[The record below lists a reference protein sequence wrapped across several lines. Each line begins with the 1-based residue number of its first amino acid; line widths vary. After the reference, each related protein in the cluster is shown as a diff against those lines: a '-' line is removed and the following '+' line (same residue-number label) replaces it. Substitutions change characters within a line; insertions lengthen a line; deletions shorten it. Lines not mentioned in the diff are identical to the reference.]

1 MPIPLPNLDD
11 RTYADLTADAQAQLP
26 TINPAWTN
34 YNPSDPGITLI
45 ELLAWLTE
53 MLFFQ
58 VNQIPPASTEK
69 FLKLLNGPDWARP
82 ADTTLD
88 EAIRQTVLGIRER
101 YRAVTA
107 DDYEYLALST
117 WPHTDAAQQLGAGGV
132 LSRVRCV
139 PRRDLSAADPAVR
152 EAPAPAHIS
161 LVVIAA
167 PAPGPDAADG
177 PLSPPP
183 VSDELRAALWAFFDE
198 RRILTTRHHVVDP
211 DYVPVQVSA
220 NLALRADAPP
230 SAALDAARAALAR
243 FFDPLAGGVAGTG
256 WPFGRSVFASEVE
269 ALLQQVP
276 ILDYVEGVQLATTQA
291 GRLRT
296 DGSGTSVVLDAH
308 ELVRLDTASL
318 TAYDAYG
325 HQYR

>member
-117 WPHTDAAQQLGAGGV
+117 WPQTDAARQLGPAGV

-139 PRRDLSAADPAVR
+139 PRRDLSATDPAVR

-167 PAPGPDAADG
+167 SGTG
-177 PLSPPP
+177 P

-243 FFDPLAGGVAGTG
+243 FFDPLAGGDAGTG
-256 WPFGRSVFASEVE
+256 WPFGRAVFASEVE
-269 ALLQQVP
+269 AVLQQVP
-276 ILDYVEGVQLATTQA
+276 IIDYVESVQLATTQA

-296 DGSGTSVVLDAH
+296 DASGRGTSVVLDAH

-318 TAYDAYG
+318 TAYDAAG
-325 HQYR
+325 HQYQ

>member
-11 RTYADLTADAQAQLP
+11 RTYADLIADAQAQLP
-26 TINPAWTN
+26 SLNPAWTN

-69 FLKLLNGPDWARP
+69 FLKLLNGPDWTRP
-82 ADTTLD
+82 ADMTLD
-88 EAIRQTVLGIRER
+88 EAIRQTVLAVRER

-107 DDYEYLALST
+107 DDYEWLALST
-117 WPHTDAAQQLGAGGV
+117 WPQTDAARQLGAAGV

-139 PRRDLSAADPAVR
+139 PRRDLSATDPAVR
-152 EAPAPAHIS
+152 AAAAPAHVS
-161 LVVIAA
+161 LVVI
-167 PAPGPDAADG
+167 PAPP
-177 PLSPPP
+177 SPPAL
-183 VSDELRAALWAFFDE
+183 SDELRAALWAFFDE

-230 SAALDAARAALAR
+230 GAALDAARQALAQ
-243 FFDPLAGGVAGTG
+243 FFDPLTGGPDGSG
-256 WPFGRSVFASEVE
+256 WPFGRAVYASEVE
-269 ALLQQVP
+269 AQLQQVWL
-276 ILDYVEGVQLATTQA
+276 LDYAENVQLATTEA
-291 GRLRT
+291 GRLQSDEAGR
-296 DGSGTSVVLDAH
+296 GVRVALDAH
-308 ELVRLDTASL
+308 ELAALQAASL
-318 TAYDAYG
+318 TAYDAFG
-325 HQYR
+325 NQYQ

>member
-11 RTYADLTADAQAQLP
+11 RSYADLTADAQAQLP
-26 TINPAWTN
+26 AINPAWTN

-82 ADTTLD
+82 AGTTLD

-107 DDYEYLALST
+107 DDFEYLALST
-117 WPHTDAAQQLGAGGV
+117 WPQTDAARQLGPAGV

-167 PAPGPDAADG
+167 PVPGPAAGPDAGPGDTAAD
-177 PLSPPP
+177 PTSPPP
-183 VSDELRAALWAFFDE
+183 VSDELRAALWAFLDE
-198 RRILTTRHHVVDP
+198 RRILTTRH
-211 DYVPVQVSA
+211 
-220 NLALRADAPP
+220 
-230 SAALDAARAALAR
+230 
-243 FFDPLAGGVAGTG
+243 
-256 WPFGRSVFASEVE
+256 
-269 ALLQQVP
+269 
-276 ILDYVEGVQLATTQA
+276 
-291 GRLRT
+291 
-296 DGSGTSVVLDAH
+296 
-308 ELVRLDTASL
+308 
-318 TAYDAYG
+318 
-325 HQYR
+325 